1 MQQGETRE
9 RESLK
14 ASGYCNNGAY
24 KSYWVGSHLLYDI
37 ELNILGD
44 LEVAVAALAEAALVE
59 GAAVKTEL
67 IRARET
73 IKHQASSRR
82 ECSIENQKI
91 AALVEEAHTAQLHKM
106 TEDCAVRRRS
116 AMHSRKTALQVDTV
130 YLYAMLKKDSLH

>member
-1 MQQGETRE
+1 MSVLPPITQAGKNTT
-9 RESLK
+9 
-14 ASGYCNNGAY
+14 Y
-24 KSYWVGSHLLYDI
+24 V
-37 ELNILGD
+37 LNILG
-44 LEVAVAALAEAALVE
+44 ERAAALVNLEGVLVNLGDAQARERRDAEAALAE

-73 IKHQASSRR
+73 IKHQASSIR

-130 YLYAMLKKDSLH
+130 YLYAMLKIDSLR